1 MSIQKYVLTVDA
13 STGVATKLELL
24 GEGGE
29 LSEVDLNQL
38 GTYSARPGPP
48 TVIVNIFAA
57 PGELR
62 TESKEPWWP
71 PCPKVPPVVVPHHA
85 ADMPKKG

>member
-1 MSIQKYVLTVDA
+1 MSILKYVLTVDA

-38 GTYSARPGPP
+38 GTYSPHPGSPS
-48 TVIVNIFAA
+48 VIVNIFAG

-62 TESKEPWWP
+62 TESLHKEPLS
-71 PCPKVPPVVVPHHA
+71 CPKVPPVVVPNHA
-85 ADMPKKG
+85 AMPKKG